1 MTINI
6 ADNSPRVSYAVAA
19 GVTQTSF
26 TVSFEFFDNED
37 LNVYVDSVLKTLTSD
52 YTVSGGD

>member
-6 ADNSPRVSYAVAA
+6 ADNSPRVSYAVSA

-37 LNVYVDSVLKTLTSD
+37 LNVYVDSVLKSD
-52 YTVSGGD
+52 Y